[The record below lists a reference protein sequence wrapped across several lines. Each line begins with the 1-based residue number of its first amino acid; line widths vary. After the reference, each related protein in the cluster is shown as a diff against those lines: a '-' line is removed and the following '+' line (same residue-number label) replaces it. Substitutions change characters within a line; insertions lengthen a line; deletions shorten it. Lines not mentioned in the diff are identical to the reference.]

1 MDKLRNKCLISKN
14 MKRIIALKSKSLRHY
29 AQRASSSRDINAE
42 CKQLH
47 DTFDKSIPTD
57 LVIKVGLRS
66 IYVNKFVLQ
75 TYSSYFR
82 EIARF
87 VTSEDDQDVIR
98 LDQFSYVTV
107 YTYFKY
113 IYTGDIDLVSL
124 DKKFDLLIMAEKFKD
139 IHLLKS
145 CYKKIKEEIT
155 KENIISVYRTAQT
168 YNNKIVQEYCFEFF
182 IENNVDVVNT
192 DSFKEL
198 DEHTRSTFINEA
210 KKAYGYYKL

>member
-1 MDKLRNKCLISKN
+1 MDNLKNKCIMFKN
-14 MKRIIALKSKSLRHY
+14 IKRLIALKSESKVHY
-29 AQRASSSRDINAE
+29 AQRANSSQDINAE

-57 LVIKVGLRS
+57 LVIKVGVRS

-75 TYSSYFR
+75 NCSSYFKKVD
-82 EIARF
+82 RF
-87 VTSEDDQDVIR
+87 ITSEDGQDVIR

-107 YTYFKY
+107 YAYLKY
-113 IYTGDIDLVSL
+113 IYTGDINLVSL
-124 DKKFDLLIMAEKFKD
+124 DKKFDLLIMAEKFKE
-139 IHLLKS
+139 IFLINS

-155 KENIISVYRTAQT
+155 KTNIISVYRTAQT

-182 IENNVDVVNT
+182 IENTTHVINT

-198 DEHTRSTFINEA
+198 DEYTRSTFINKA
-210 KKAYGYYKL
+210 KEVYGYYKI

>member
-87 VTSEDDQDVIR
+87 VTSEDDQ
-98 LDQFSYVTV
+98 
-107 YTYFKY
+107 
-113 IYTGDIDLVSL
+113 
-124 DKKFDLLIMAEKFKD
+124 E
-139 IHLLKS
+139 
-145 CYKKIKEEIT
+145 
-155 KENIISVYRTAQT
+155 TAQT